1 MADNGKTVDD
11 RGDTVSLNSLPLSA
25 GKGEVF
31 SLESVD
37 PALNAKMHL
46 VNNVRKRATVNIL
59 AVSEILSTNLISSS
73 SVPLLVFFLAMPLTL
88 LWQFI

>member
-1 MADNGKTVDD
+1 MMADNGKTGDE
-11 RGDTVSLNSLPLSA
+11 RGDTGSVDSLPLSA

-46 VNNVRKRATVNIL
+46 VNNVRKRLGLIFKRSL
-59 AVSEILSTNLISSS
+59 KFFLST
-73 SVPLLVFFLAMPLTL
+73 
-88 LWQFI
+88 

>member
-1 MADNGKTVDD
+1 MADNGKTADE
-11 RGDTVSLNSLPLSA
+11 RGDTVSENSLPLSA

-46 VNNVRKRATVNIL
+46 VNNVRKGPWLMNVL
-59 AVSEILSTNLISSS
+59 AVFGILSVKLISSS
-73 SVPLLVFFLAMPLTL
+73 SVLL
-88 LWQFI
+88 